1 MREEDKCVWYK
12 AGIEQRNNETKRGE
26 DERGTIGWDKRGCF
40 ECKGED
46 KTKNCY
52 VVMRDI

>member
-1 MREEDKCVWYK
+1 MREEDKC
-12 AGIEQRNNETKRGE
+12 E

>member
-1 MREEDKCVWYK
+1 MREEDKC
-12 AGIEQRNNETKRGE
+12 E

-46 KTKNCY
+46 KTKSCY
-52 VVMRDI
+52 LLMRDIK